1 MGAFVGAY
9 KGRSCY
15 RTKRGRGHFA
25 GAVAA
30 GAIVTS
36 VCFRRPRDQTAPPS
50 IATFGDCAAIGG
62 ILLPQMFLALVGNN

>member
-15 RTKRGRGHFA
+15 RTKRGRGRFA
-25 GAVAA
+25 GAVVA
-30 GAIVTS
+30 GAIVTY

-50 IATFGDCAAIGG
+50 IATFGNCAARGY
-62 ILLPQMFLALVGNN
+62 LAAPDVLSPGRE